1 MRSVRTHCTFH
12 CRERDER
19 RFAGFQS
26 ERAIRLSRG
35 IETVRVRVRRVFE
48 IRLYLEP
55 SPLRWPAAASVRA
68 GNRTFSFNS
77 VGDFVCAC
85 FLTRFRLRSSVWERL
100 IL

>member
-19 RFAGFQS
+19 RFAGFQ
-26 ERAIRLSRG
+26 RVIRLSRD

-55 SPLRWPAAASVRA
+55 SPLRWPAAGR
-68 GNRTFSFNS
+68 NSFNS
-77 VGDFVCAC
+77 TREAILCVRT
-85 FLTRFRLRSSVWERL
+85 LLRFRLRSSVRERL

>member
-1 MRSVRTHCTFH
+1 MRSVRTHCSFH

-55 SPLRWPAAASVRA
+55 SPLRWPAAGR
-68 GNRTFSFNS
+68 NSFNS
-77 VGDFVCAC
+77 TREAILCVRT
-85 FLTRFRLRSSVWERL
+85 LLRFRLRSSVWERL